1 MEGSNCLTGEA
12 LLLELLEVGA
22 LDGELLPLGGVLAE
36 T

>member
-1 MEGSNCLTGEA
+1 MEGGDCLTGEA

-22 LDGELLPLGGVLAE
+22 LNGELLPLGGVFAE